1 MSSKRDVACYAA
13 AAVLGLVLIARAKR
27 VESVVEAPVIAAV
40 APKACGKKVKAAVRL
55 TLKDDQLAYLQSIV
69 SVSASS
75 CAKLNLV
82 HIRFACLAAAR
93 WLHQG
98 RFSCATHPSSF
109 CIVVA
114 S

>member
-27 VESVVEAPVIAAV
+27 VESVVEAPVTAAV

-75 CAKLNLV
+75 CA
-82 HIRFACLAAAR
+82 
-93 WLHQG
+93 
-98 RFSCATHPSSF
+98 
-109 CIVVA
+109 
-114 S
+114 